1 MQLALLAW
9 QNRGQYKNPLSY
21 GTSGFK
27 SLLKFAGSVLTL
39 STAADDSQVARDTR
53 AAELRWSEIDCVA
66 IWRLLE
72 LFEKNMEDKMVDC
85 VKRKRAIEKENEEG
99 IFVIG
104 IKVKGNGW
112 EANRA
117 FSDSHEVGR
126 FIKKVVG
133 EVKAVRI
140 SRGDIVIV
148 ECESTEQRD
157 RALKI
162 R

>member
-1 MQLALLAW
+1 MD
-9 QNRGQYKNPLSY
+9 G
-21 GTSGFK
+21 
-27 SLLKFAGSVLTL
+27 
-39 STAADDSQVARDTR
+39 
-53 AAELRWSEIDCVA
+53 I
-66 IWRLLE
+66 
-72 LFEKNMEDKMVDC
+72 
-85 VKRKRAIEKENEEG
+85 KRKRKKAIEKENEEG

-112 EANRA
+112 EANQT

-140 SRGDIVIV
+140 SRGGIVIV
-148 ECESTEQRD
+148 ECETTEQRD

-162 R
+162 RSFGRADIACFSMRDKPSVKGVISGVPIDVMAESFLEVEGVCGARQLKSHREGKEQDSRSVFIEFAGEGVFRLCEL

>member
-1 MQLALLAW
+1 M
-9 QNRGQYKNPLSY
+9 G
-21 GTSGFK
+21 
-27 SLLKFAGSVLTL
+27 
-39 STAADDSQVARDTR
+39 
-53 AAELRWSEIDCVA
+53 
-66 IWRLLE
+66 
-72 LFEKNMEDKMVDC
+72 DC
-85 VKRKRAIEKENEEG
+85 VKMKRKKAIEKENEEG

-126 FIKKVVG
+126 FIKKVGG

-140 SRGDIVIV
+140 SRGGIVIV
-148 ECESTEQRD
+148 ECGTTEHRD

-162 R
+162 RSFGRADIVCFSMRDKPTAKGVIGGSSY